1 MYFLMKKN
9 YKRASYIVLAGFIVY
24 LVSAISPLQEEINFI
39 RLKNNISQNLAIE
52 PGSFLNLFM
61 ISGFEGIAVDLL
73 WLHMDEEWHK
83 GRWYEMLPILVAIT
97 YIQPSFLQAWELGGW
112 HLCYNMSVYDKDEAR
127 SKKFID
133 EGIKF
138 LKKGIVKNPVGYE
151 LYFNLGWVYYHKLN
165 RYEEA
170 IDYFKSAVRF
180 KHPSYIDRMIA
191 HAYRKLGD
199 EKSEMGH
206 WKKCL
211 ELYPDDEY
219 NKKIVNEFLNK
230 KRK

>member
-9 YKRASYIVLAGFIVY
+9 YKRTSYVVLAGFIVY
-24 LVSAISPLQEEINFI
+24 LVSVISPLQEEINFV

-73 WLHMDEEWHK
+73 WLRMDEEWHK
-83 GRWYEMLPILVAIT
+83 GRWYEMLPTLSAIT
-97 YIQPSFLQAWELGGW
+97 HIQPSFLQAWELGGW
-112 HLCYNMSVYDKDEAR
+112 HLVYNMSAYSKDEAQ
-127 SKKFID
+127 SKKFIED
-133 EGIKF
+133 GIKF
-138 LKKGIVKNPVGYE
+138 LKKGISKNRSNYS
-151 LYFNLGWVYYHKLN
+151 LYFNLGWMYYHKLN
-165 RYEEA
+165 NYKEA
-170 IDYFKSAVRF
+170 VIYFKSAARF

-199 EKSEMGH
+199 EKSEAEQ

-219 NKKIVNEFLNK
+219 NKRIVNEFLNK